1 MSTVSDHDSAHN
13 SDRHEPADPRER
25 LVRAGTRV
33 IDELPLP
40 KVFAGATT
48 AAVAGAAGVTTG
60 SFFHH
65 FPTSAEFVDAV
76 VLSTI
81 PAPEDLLEQVD
92 ELVDSLDHID
102 LLEVMRLNLKDT
114 WEVHR
119 SEESMRRTL
128 RLQYLLWSHHAKAL
142 SRDHD
147 GMSTVADVLRTSYR
161 VRHDQAVAGWKHL
174 LVLTGRTFIEPF
186 DMDRIAVALTAL
198 FEGLLARQ
206 QVDPDAVDDTLF
218 ADISAALATSLTVP
232 RGSRLRLADL
242 GEPLVDQSRLSPQA
256 RSGARR
262 RRETRRRITDAATG
276 LFDEGWESVP
286 ASEIAEAAEVSNQT
300 VLNLFRS
307 VQEVA
312 AVTFVRHVADLQGVA
327 EETAG
332 DPPLVALHRVL
343 MRLADHAQADAEP
356 ARALL
361 AERVAAKLHHG
372 GELLE
377 RDIRL
382 EVPIVQALLPSVER
396 LDLDGAEPIHVVAML
411 TDTVLSLALNRVYPI
426 DDVAG
431 MAMRLLPPSA
441 TGAQQW
447 TPWAAPDG
455 PPPDPPTGQG

>member
-1 MSTVSDHDSAHN
+1 MSPSSDHDERS
-13 SDRHEPADPRER
+13 DPRER
-25 LVRAGTRV
+25 LIRAGARV

-48 AAVAGAAGVTTG
+48 ATVASAAGVTTG

-65 FPTSAEFVDAV
+65 FPNAAEFVDAV
-76 VLSTI
+76 VLSAI
-81 PAPEDLLEQVD
+81 PAPADLLDQVD

-102 LLEVMRLNLKDT
+102 LLEVMRLHLKDT

-119 SEESMRRTL
+119 SEESLRRTL
-128 RLQYLLWSHHAKAL
+128 RLQYLLWAHHSKAL

-161 VRHDQAVAGWKHL
+161 VRHDQAVAGWKQL

-186 DMDRIAVALTAL
+186 DMDRIAIALTAL

-206 QVDPDAVDDTLF
+206 QVDPDAVDDALF

-242 GEPLVDQSRLSPQA
+242 GQPLIDQSRLSPQA

-262 RRETRRRITDAATG
+262 RRETRRRITEAAAG
-276 LFDEGWESVP
+276 LFDDGWESVP
-286 ASEIAEAAEVSNQT
+286 ASEVAEAAGVSNQT
-300 VLNLFRS
+300 VLNLFRG

-312 AVTFVRHVADLQGVA
+312 ATTFVRHVADLQQVA
-327 EETAG
+327 EETAE
-332 DPPLVALHRVL
+332 DPAPAALHRVL
-343 MRLADHAQADAEP
+343 TRLADHARADAEP

-372 GELLE
+372 GELTE
-377 RDIRL
+377 NDIRI

-396 LDLDGAEPIHVVAML
+396 MDLDGAEPIHVVAML
-411 TDTVLSLALNRVYPI
+411 TDTVLSLALNRVYRI

-431 MAMRLLPPSA
+431 MAMRLLPP
-441 TGAQQW
+441 T
-447 TPWAAPDG
+447 AAPAA
-455 PPPDPPTGQG
+455 PAT